1 MSYERDFKDL
11 PEGWKWVRLG
21 EVIEEAKEKNKLNK
35 NLPILTSSRK
45 GIYLQD
51 EYFNRIVASKDIS
64 NYKMIKKGEFT
75 YRSMS
80 DDETFV
86 FNRLEDIPVG
96 LVSPAYFVFQV
107 KEGYSGDY
115 LKYLLNNSVEIKRQ
129 IYKEIKGTTRVAL
142 KFNQLTNFIV
152 PLPPLPEQQKIA
164 EILETIDNAIE
175 KTDKI
180 IEKYKRIKQGLM
192 QDLLTKGI
200 DENGNIRNEKTHKF
214 KDSPLGRIPEEW
226 EVVRLGEVCDIRISN
241 VDKKIVE
248 KEKKVML
255 CNYLDV
261 YKNDYITKSINF
273 MIGTATKREI
283 DKFNVLKGDVIITK
297 DSEEFYDIAKPSYVS
312 EKIPNLVCGY
322 HLAMLRPKNTV
333 NGLFLSKALKLQPI
347 NIFFQKRANGITRF
361 GITKETIENA
371 LIPLPPLPEQQR
383 IAEILSQID
392 QTIEKEKQ
400 YKEKLQKIKQGLMQD
415 LLTGKVRVNHLV
427 EEEEK

>member
-1 MSYERDFKDL
+1 MSGDKEFKDL

-21 EVIEEAKEKNKLNK
+21 EVIEEVKEKNKHNK

-86 FNRLEDIPVG
+86 FNRLEDVPVG

-152 PLPPLPEQQKIA
+152 TLPPLPEQQKIA

-180 IEKYKRIKQGLM
+180 TEKYKRIKQGLM

-200 DENGNIRNEKTHKF
+200 DENGNIRSEKTHKF
-214 KDSPLGRIPEEW
+214 KGSPLGRIPEEW
-226 EVVRLGEVCDIRISN
+226 EVVRLGEVIEYEQPQKYIVSTEN
-241 VDKKIVE
+241 YEDKSGTPVLTAGKTFILGYTSDNFGIYDALPVILFDDFTTDSRFVNFPFKI
-248 KEKKVML
+248 
-255 CNYLDV
+255 
-261 YKNDYITKSINF
+261 KSS
-273 MIGTATKREI
+273 ATKLLKAK
-283 DKFNVLKGDVIITK
+283 DKNINLFYVFNTMQMIRVKPG
-297 DSEEFYDIAKPSYVS
+297 SEHKRFWIS
-312 EKIPNLVCGY
+312 EY
-322 HLAMLRPKNTV
+322 
-333 NGLFLSKALKLQPI
+333 SKLY
-347 NIFFQKRANGITRF
+347 
-361 GITKETIENA
+361 
-371 LIPLPPLPEQQR
+371 IPLPPLPEQQR
-383 IAEILSQID
+383 IAEILTQID
-392 QTIEKEKQ
+392 QTIEKEEQ

-427 EEEEK
+427 EEKENEQRYTSNFTRT